1 MADFILEGGISKDY
15 YIEEDKKQVS
25 PTKTTGVT
33 GNLEYVKMLNNPKLT
48 VKIITPKRGVVTSAL
63 SSDFGFSLGN
73 NWSSLV
79 PLSSLPLVSDIGQ
92 GVAGVFTAIAGA
104 TQVSLE
110 SLWMTSASWTGSKI
124 PTFPVTLAFLNYT
137 EQADSIYQMLA
148 LAEGALPPDIAYNS
162 SLGGEATDFLEGMT
176 ALQEDV
182 SSGAVSLLSNVGGFF
197 SGQDADEWM
206 SKHKFM
212 QNFADTLKHTSQWGV
227 GAPCNYGLQPDP
239 NSGNSAFMP
248 KPETTFALEIG
259 NWFAAN
265 NLLIQDVN
273 MTFSK
278 EITPDGNPLILYMTV
293 TFRPYRNISFKEF
306 LAYFKTVDSNKF
318 MSKSSG
324 NLVKSAIAKIGGTT

>member
-15 YIEEDKKQVS
+15 YIEEPKQVS
-25 PTKTTGVT
+25 PTKTSGVT

-92 GVAGVFTAIAGA
+92 GVAGVLTAIAGA

-110 SLWMTSASWTGSKI
+110 SLWMTSASWTGSRI

-137 EQADSIYQMLA
+137 KQADSIYQMLA

-162 SLGGEATDFLEGMT
+162 GLGGEAAEFIEGINS
-176 ALQEDV
+176 LQEDV
-182 SSGAVSLLSNVGGFF
+182 SAGAVSLMSNVGGFF

-239 NSGNSAFMP
+239 TASNSAFMP

-259 NWFAAN
+259 NWFSAN

-306 LAYFKTVDSNKF
+306 LAYFKTVDSSRF
-318 MSKSSG
+318 IGKSLG
-324 NLVKSAIAKIGGTT
+324 KSLGETIAKIGGNA